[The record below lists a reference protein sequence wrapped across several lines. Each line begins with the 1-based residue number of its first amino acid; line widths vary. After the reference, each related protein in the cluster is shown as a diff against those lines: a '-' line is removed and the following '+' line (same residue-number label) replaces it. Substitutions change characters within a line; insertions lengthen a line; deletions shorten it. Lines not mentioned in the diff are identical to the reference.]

1 MPPWR
6 RVSQMPRIAL
16 PHHLSGPRP
25 TAGPLTWIL
34 GGLLLVPVVIIVGVL
49 TLLVV
54 PALAGRQALA
64 QRSRARPA
72 ATAAPT
78 GADAP
83 AELRAPV
90 TQQPGLAGRAA

>member
-1 MPPWR
+1 MPARR

-16 PHHLSGPRP
+16 PHRLTGPRP
-25 TAGPLTWIL
+25 TAGPITWVL

-64 QRSRARPA
+64 QRSRARSAVPA
-72 ATAAPT
+72 AQT

-90 TQQPGLAGRAA
+90 AQQPGLAGRAA